1 MNEHS
6 QTEVKSERKPNRW
19 PKWVGPMFGPQPVP
33 NKPITA
39 GNPPENIN
47 QQTDHIIS
55 TVLRE
60 GVTSISHKNAASAA
74 LLQVNM
80 VNACAGPHDD
90 FQRREEGEGIG
101 GEGRGA
107 QAENGAYGAGVAG
120 EEGVSRIGWMEERVE
135 ESEALA
141 ETG

>member
-1 MNEHS
+1 
-6 QTEVKSERKPNRW
+6 
-19 PKWVGPMFGPQPVP
+19 MFGPQPVP

-120 EEGVSRIGWMEERVE
+120 EEGVSRIG
-135 ESEALA
+135 
-141 ETG
+141 